1 VNFEVFS
8 ERDEQTLDALI
19 SGVRSYNFEKA
30 GPETSKPLSVIC
42 RDECGSLIGGIAGKT
57 IYRQF
62 LIDVLWVDKG
72 WRRTGLGRKLMEMA
86 EIEARARGCL
96 AAQVDTLS
104 FQAPGFYEKLGF
116 ETIGKVSGIPESP
129 ERHFLLK
136 RYEEPNEV

>member
-8 ERDEQTLDALI
+8 ERNEQTLDALI

-42 RDECGSLIGGIAGKT
+42 RDECGSLIGGIAGRT

-62 LIDVLWVDKG
+62 LIDVLWIEKG
-72 WRRTGLGRKLMEMA
+72 SRRTGLGRKLMEMA
-86 EIEARARGCL
+86 EIEARVRGCL

-104 FQAPGFYEKLGF
+104 FQGPGFYEKLGF
-116 ETIGKVSGIPESP
+116 ETIGKVSGIPECP

-136 RYEEPNEV
+136 KYE